1 MTRAAKTAPAAVSP
15 VPKRGF
21 PSVTP
26 TFLAEETN
34 RRSDIVR
41 AAGRLFREKGYS
53 ATTIRDIAD
62 AVNMRSGSP
71 FYHFKSK
78 QDILRTV
85 ALDGIGTIHAAV
97 AAVATSNKPPRAR
110 FDAMLTAHLNV
121 LLGEEGRDIA
131 ATLLHES
138 RHLDAAAQDEVI
150 RLKDAYEG
158 LWQGVL
164 KDLKNQGALAD
175 DSPVTRLFLMGAM
188 NWATQ
193 WYRPDGA
200 RSPRQIARQLAKLL
214 LRDAPA

>member
-1 MTRAAKTAPAAVSP
+1 MARAAKAVPAVLPA
-15 VPKRGF
+15 
-21 PSVTP
+21 P

-97 AAVATSNKPPRAR
+97 ARVATSNKAPRAR
-110 FDAMLTAHLNV
+110 FEAMLAAHLNV
-121 LLGEEGRDIA
+121 LLGDEGRDIA

-138 RHLDAAAQDEVI
+138 RHLDAAAQGEVI

-158 LWQGVL
+158 LWQSVL
-164 KDLKNQGALAD
+164 KELKQQGALAD

-193 WYRPDGA
+193 WYRPDGG
-200 RSPRQIARQLAKLL
+200 RTPKQIARQLAKLL
-214 LRDAPA
+214 LRD